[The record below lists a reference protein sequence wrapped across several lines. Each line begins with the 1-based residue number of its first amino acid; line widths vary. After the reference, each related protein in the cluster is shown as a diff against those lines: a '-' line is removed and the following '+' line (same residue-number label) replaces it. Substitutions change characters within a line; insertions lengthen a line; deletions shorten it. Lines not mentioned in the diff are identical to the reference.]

1 LPASRV
7 CPPDIT
13 WQDYNKGLKW
23 ALIRDAAQPVYV
35 DEIERPAQPLWSS
48 QQRPTAGLTNMPFLA
63 ILRWFISAPK
73 PTDSE
78 VFEMVIIGE
87 NIHVIAKAV
96 SVAMRER
103 DAKVIQDLAR
113 AQTEAGANYIDLNV
127 GPMKKDTEETMQW
140 LVNTVQGAS
149 ELPLSIDTMN
159 PVAMEAG
166 LKHCRTRPLLNSAS
180 GKTDS
185 KENMLPLAKK
195 YSCDVVIS
203 VMTDKGMP
211 PDVDS
216 KIESIM
222 DTVTHA
228 NELGVPNEAI
238 WVDPIIL
245 PVSTAGEGQ
254 RFAVT
259 NLEFIKILEDVLPG
273 VKSTVG
279 LSNVSNGVPEEL
291 RAILN
296 RTYLAM
302 LGRNGLYSAI
312 ADPLDTELVSLIK
325 GGMPKIVEL
334 IHKTMDGE
342 DIDVA
347 ALSQKEVEYVK
358 TVKVLMGETLYSDAW
373 LES

>member
-1 LPASRV
+1 M
-7 CPPDIT
+7 I
-13 WQDYNKGLKW
+13 
-23 ALIRDAAQPVYV
+23 
-35 DEIERPAQPLWSS
+35 
-48 QQRPTAGLTNMPFLA
+48 
-63 ILRWFISAPK
+63 
-73 PTDSE
+73 
-78 VFEMVIIGE
+78 IIGE

-96 SVAMRER
+96 SMAIRER
-103 DAKVIQDLAR
+103 DANVIRDLAK
-113 AQTEAGANYIDLNV
+113 AQTEAGANYVDLNV
-127 GPMKKDTEETMQW
+127 GPMKKDPEENMQW
-140 LVNTVQGAS
+140 LVGTVQEATD
-149 ELPLSIDTMN
+149 LPLSVDTMN

-166 LKHCRTRPLLNSAS
+166 LKACHKRPLLNSAS

-185 KENMLPLAKK
+185 KAQMLPLAKK
-195 YSCDVVIS
+195 YNCDVVIS

-228 NELGVPNEAI
+228 NELGIPNEDI

-254 RFAVT
+254 RFTVA

-279 LSNVSNGVPEEL
+279 LSNVSNGVPNEL
-291 RAILN
+291 RPLLN
-296 RTYLAM
+296 CVYLVM
-302 LGRNGLYSAI
+302 LARNGLYSAI
-312 ADPLDTELVSLIK
+312 ADPLDKELMSLMR
-325 GGMPKIVEL
+325 GAMPKEVEL

-342 DIDVA
+342 DVD
-347 ALSQKEVEYVK
+347 LSNLSPKQVHYVK
-358 TVKVLMGETLYSDAW
+358 TARVLMGQTLYSDAW